1 VLVRCI
7 QFDEE
12 LLMVQATNAIGLV
25 DATATCCSMV
35 YELKGL
41 LCRRTDRGCDGVPVD
56 HDLQL
61 DAVPEVLLELRLQFI
76 ASRRMV
82 LSAATGDLQRAEQ

>member
-1 VLVRCI
+1 
-7 QFDEE
+7 
-12 LLMVQATNAIGLV
+12 MVQATNAIGLV
-25 DATATCCSMV
+25 DATAACCSMAA
-35 YELKGL
+35 ELKGL
-41 LCRRTDRGCDGVPVD
+41 LCRRTDRGSDSVPVD